1 MKKMAFLLVL
11 LAVPLRADLAGQIR
25 GVNGWVGYSVPIV
38 DGRHLV
44 CSWDEGV
51 SINDDDDRLR
61 SSALHVLYEVERGK
75 VLSVRLSSPEC
86 RNSRPFQWLM
96 NIDPRESVRFLRT
109 LIDDPNDRGVA
120 KKAVTALALHRD
132 TVDQLIEIA
141 KRHPT
146 GKIRSSALFWV
157 SQRAG
162 DKAAGV
168 LRDAIDNDPEEDV
181 RTKAVFGISQLP
193 NEKSIPLL
201 IELMKTHRSP
211 AVRKK
216 AAFWLGQKDDPRALA
231 ALEDLLT
238 H

>member
-1 MKKMAFLLVL
+1 MKKVAFLLVL
-11 LAVPLRADLAGQIR
+11 SAIPLRADLVRQIESAA
-25 GVNGWVGYSVPIV
+25 GWVGYAVPIL
-38 DGRHLV
+38 DGRHFV
-44 CSWDEGV
+44 CSWDEG
-51 SINDDDDRLR
+51 INIYDDDYRRR
-61 SSALHVLYEVERGK
+61 SSALHVFYQVEKGK
-75 VLSVRLSSPEC
+75 VVSIRLSSPEC
-86 RNSRPFQWLM
+86 TTSRPVQWLTGV
-96 NIDPRESVRFLRT
+96 DPKESVRYLLALVNR
-109 LIDDPNDRGVA
+109 DDLSVA
-120 KKAVTALALHRD
+120 KKVVGALALHRD
-132 TVDQLIEIA
+132 TPDDELIVLA
-141 KRHPT
+141 KRHPSA
-146 GKIRSSALFWV
+146 KIRSMALFWV

-201 IELMKTHRSP
+201 IELMKTHKSP

-231 ALEDLLT
+231 ALEDVLT